1 MDNTLTH
8 KTYKEYIDLR
18 NDGKIVMYKRN
29 DHNKKPKW
37 NVRIKVPNTNGYVVK
52 STKTM
57 DFNEGKRFSEDLY
70 YELEGKVRRGEVL
83 KSPKMSRV
91 ISEWKKELPL
101 VWRDRKQ
108 SYIDTTLGINRNHI
122 EPYFKDMFVDQIT
135 EDSLVEYF
143 NYKTLNMKPKP
154 SSVTLRHQGTVLGNI
169 LRFSKRKGYITSI
182 PNIPLPKL
190 KQIPRPDFNSNEWKL
205 LYTYMRKWVKEYENH
220 FRIWRDRLY
229 TQQMV
234 LILGNSGVRVG
245 ELRNLRWID
254 IEEVFNI
261 DGEKRI
267 SISVDGKTGFR
278 NVICNSGVEVYL
290 ERIWNCRKKE
300 LGKDPQLT
308 EYVFI
313 NNLTNKPIT
322 SFKGSWNS
330 IMKGSGLQY
339 DKDGNKRVPY
349 SLRHTYVTMRLREG
363 VNIYQLSNNIGSSVE
378 MIENFYGKKR
388 NKDPLNVSE
397 LTKSSTNKNPL
408 KTKTNQLPWNKG

>member
-1 MDNTLTH
+1 
-8 KTYKEYIDLR
+8 
-18 NDGKIVMYKRN
+18 
-29 DHNKKPKW
+29 
-37 NVRIKVPNTNGYVVK
+37 
-52 STKTM
+52 
-57 DFNEGKRFSEDLY
+57 
-70 YELEGKVRRGEVL
+70 
-83 KSPKMSRV
+83 
-91 ISEWKKELPL
+91 
-101 VWRDRKQ
+101 
-108 SYIDTTLGINRNHI
+108 
-122 EPYFKDMFVDQIT
+122 MFVDQIT

-154 SSVTLRHQGTVLGNI
+154 SSVTLRHQGTVLDNI

-234 LILGNSGVRVG
+234 LILGNSVVRVG
-245 ELRNLRWID
+245 ELRKLRWID

-349 SLRHTYVTMRLREG
+349 SLRHTYVTMRLRKG
-363 VNIYQLSNNIGSSVE
+363 VNIYQLSNNIGSSVQ
-378 MIENFYGKKR
+378 MIENIYGWFII
-388 NKDPLNVSE
+388 L
-397 LTKSSTNKNPL
+397 
-408 KTKTNQLPWNKG
+408 